1 MSDRTYNQS
10 IIEVANELHH
20 EILETMHN
28 FIKKNNGLKNKDV
41 MGIFLVAINQTSFDL
56 FLMLDENKNFIE
68 EIKNN
73 SSNIMDLSLNLC
85 DKIRDSKKKHW
96 GNKRMTD
103 EIPVVE
109 TARAIVNTVT
119 NPSIPVFAEDLILVH
134 QLATDAK
141 AKLAGKHLAL
151 MDMFKWLLS
160 LA

>member
-1 MSDRTYNQS
+1 
-10 IIEVANELHH
+10 
-20 EILETMHN
+20 
-28 FIKKNNGLKNKDV
+28 
-41 MGIFLVAINQTSFDL
+41 
-56 FLMLDENKNFIE
+56 
-68 EIKNN
+68 
-73 SSNIMDLSLNLC
+73 
-85 DKIRDSKKKHW
+85 
-96 GNKRMTD
+96 MTD

>member
-85 DKIRDSKKKHW
+85 DKIRDSKKKH
-96 GNKRMTD
+96 
-103 EIPVVE
+103 
-109 TARAIVNTVT
+109 
-119 NPSIPVFAEDLILVH
+119 
-134 QLATDAK
+134 
-141 AKLAGKHLAL
+141 
-151 MDMFKWLLS
+151 
-160 LA
+160 